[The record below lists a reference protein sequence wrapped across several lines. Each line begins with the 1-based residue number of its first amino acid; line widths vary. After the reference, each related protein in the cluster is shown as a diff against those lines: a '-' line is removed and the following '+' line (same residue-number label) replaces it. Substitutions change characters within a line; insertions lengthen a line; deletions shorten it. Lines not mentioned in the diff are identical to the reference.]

1 MMMIY
6 ENIRLALFSL
16 KANKMRALLTMLG
29 IIIGIGSVIAIMTV
43 GDSVTSTVA
52 DSMSSLGAN
61 NITVTLEERKD
72 DEEASDAMFGMNWG
86 SSKDENAKQPTQ
98 KDHIRR
104 YIILLCRLNA
114 KQPTQKDYIT
124 TDMLRQM
131 KEAFGDSITAYSIT
145 EQVGSGSIQQ
155 NAESGKANVSVMGT
169 SLGYFLANDVQL
181 VQGSYFSE
189 EELENGAMV
198 ALLSEEALDDLFHG
212 DADAAVGST
221 MTVSVNDKYYNLII
235 EGVYAKDEDETMS
248 MYSMFM
254 NSDATN
260 LYIPLKTAQDIN
272 HASGYQTLTVVV
284 DPNQNPDQLAAD
296 IESYFDNLYRNN
308 RDFIVSA
315 TSMASMVSIM
325 ETMMSTITTAIALI
339 GGIALVV
346 GGIGVMNIMLVSIT
360 ERTREIGTRKA
371 LGAPNSSIRLQFI
384 IESIVICLIGGAIG
398 IVVGCVGCIAA
409 ANYIGASAVPSVKSI
424 LISLGF
430 SMAIGVF
437 FGYYPANKAAK
448 LNPIDALRYE

>member
-86 SSKDENAKQPTQ
+86 SSKDE
-98 KDHIRR
+98 
-104 YIILLCRLNA
+104 NA

-248 MYSMFM
+248 MYLS
-254 NSDATN
+254 
-260 LYIPLKTAQDIN
+260 
-272 HASGYQTLTVVV
+272 
-284 DPNQNPDQLAAD
+284 
-296 IESYFDNLYRNN
+296 
-308 RDFIVSA
+308 
-315 TSMASMVSIM
+315 
-325 ETMMSTITTAIALI
+325 LI
-339 GGIALVV
+339 HI
-346 GGIGVMNIMLVSIT
+346 
-360 ERTREIGTRKA
+360 
-371 LGAPNSSIRLQFI
+371 
-384 IESIVICLIGGAIG
+384 
-398 IVVGCVGCIAA
+398 
-409 ANYIGASAVPSVKSI
+409 
-424 LISLGF
+424 
-430 SMAIGVF
+430 
-437 FGYYPANKAAK
+437 
-448 LNPIDALRYE
+448 